1 MENSNEKIRRRV
13 FLGALAI
20 GSGTLASNVSA
31 WAEEEARPDGR
42 YFEIC
47 IVNNDNY
54 RWRFKG
60 ANGQIIASS
69 EGYTTKS
76 ACKDSIKKMHSA
88 YTEIRDDGVRCDKK
102 DN

>member
-1 MENSNEKIRRRV
+1 MANSNEAIGRRS
-13 FLGALAI
+13 FLGALAV
-20 GSGTLASNVSA
+20 GAGALAGGASA
-31 WAEEEARPDGR
+31 RAKEVHQEGR

-47 IVNNDNY
+47 IVSNDDY

-60 ANGQIIASS
+60 ANGKIIASS

-76 ACKDSIKKMHSA
+76 ACKNSIKKMHSA
-88 YTEIRDDGVRCDKK
+88 YTEIRDESVRCDKN